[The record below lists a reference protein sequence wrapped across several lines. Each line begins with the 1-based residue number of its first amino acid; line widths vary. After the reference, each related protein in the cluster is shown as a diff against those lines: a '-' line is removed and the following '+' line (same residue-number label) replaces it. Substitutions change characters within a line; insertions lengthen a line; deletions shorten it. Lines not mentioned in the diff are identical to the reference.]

1 MNTKYYECLGTELTK
16 QTSIARLDLYMWYRE
31 SSSQY
36 VHLVV
41 FSISGEITNLL
52 AALLICAA
60 AGQISL
66 FSEAQY
72 SLSHSLQISLSY
84 STKRQA
90 EHLAFCFFR
99 SSLISIGH
107 AGTVLSSSK
116 SLFSLWIYRFRG
128 ILFVETI
135 VVRFYAG

>member
-72 SLSHSLQISLSY
+72 SLSHSLQISLS
-84 STKRQA
+84 
-90 EHLAFCFFR
+90 
-99 SSLISIGH
+99 LISIGH